1 MFLVLI
7 ETSGNQNFIFATN
20 KLKENIGAS
29 ELTYRVG
36 TQWLLEIIG
45 DIVKNPNLKLW
56 QDSDLLRQN
65 LLNSNHNPPIEDD
78 KQSIEIIIAV
88 SGKALLITKDKDI
101 AQDIIAKL
109 TTKCLKEA
117 PGITVTGVYK
127 KFDWDQPI
135 ENKIKKVY
143 RKIEIAQSNL
153 LSSEFRFLKL
163 PILSHCD
170 TSGLPASS
178 MEISPENG
186 KIPIS
191 AISFAKRK
199 SADDSLKR
207 MDELVQKNSLKFPD
221 NTNDLEKIFEENLQ
235 WLGIVHADGNG
246 LGQIFL
252 EFEKFIDNNLKTC
265 PEKNR
270 DYVNKLRKFSLALDL
285 CTQNAFKEAIKVFKE
300 DGKTSIKKNKAN
312 QILPIIPLVLGGDD
326 LTVVCDGKKA
336 LEFTEKFLLAF
347 EEETARNDLQD
358 VGNIIN
364 EVSQKA
370 LKSNGLSACAG
381 IAIVKPHFP
390 FSVGYELAESLLKS
404 AKTVK
409 NNVQDKGNNTVSCSA
424 LDFHIVYDSSGVD
437 LELIRERLELKENKN
452 IHTKLYK
459 RPFVITPLNKLSQ
472 ANDNS
477 KKWADFYDWNKFKN
491 KVELLTKNKKN
502 SQSENDEK
510 NYLPPNQS
518 NKLRSALFRGKE
530 SGDAQFQLIYKRY
543 ENITIELAESDK
555 SLFQIT
561 PINPKENEKHE
572 NKTFYTTSFLDALDA
587 VDFL

>member
-88 SGKALLITKDKDI
+88 SGKALLITKDEET
-101 AQDIIAKL
+101 AQGIITKI
-109 TTKCLKEA
+109 TKKCLEKA
-117 PGITVTGVYK
+117 PGINVTGVYVE
-127 KFDWDQPI
+127 FDWNKPI
-135 ENKIKKVY
+135 QDAVKQVY

-153 LSSEFRFLKL
+153 FSSEFRFLKL

-170 TSGLPASS
+170 TSGLPASQI
-178 MEISPENG
+178 EINPEND

-191 AISFAKRK
+191 QVSFTKRN
-199 SADDSLKR
+199 SANDSLKR
-207 MDELVQKNSLKFPD
+207 MDKLVQKSNFKFPE
-221 NTNDLEKIFEENLQ
+221 NTNDLEKNFEEKLN

-246 LGQIFL
+246 LGQIFFK
-252 EFEKFIDNNLKTC
+252 FEQFIDNDLKSFS
-265 PEKNR
+265 EKNR
-270 DYVNKLRKFSLALDL
+270 DYINKLRKFSLALDL

-300 DGKTSIKKNKAN
+300 DGKISINENKTN
-312 QILPIIPLVLGGDD
+312 EILPIIPLVLGGDD

-347 EEETARNDLQD
+347 EEETARNDLED

-370 LKSNGLSACAG
+370 LKSDGLSACAG
-381 IAIVKPHFP
+381 VAIVKPHFP
-390 FSVGYELAESLLKS
+390 FSVGYDLAESLLKS

-409 NNVQDKGNNTVSCSA
+409 NNVQNNDNKTVSCSA

-437 LELIRERLELKENKN
+437 LELIRGRLELKENEN

-459 RPFVITPLNKLSQ
+459 RPFVVTPSNKLKEATEFSQ
-472 ANDNS
+472 
-477 KKWADFYDWNKFKN
+477 KWAQFYDWNEFKN
-491 KVELLTKNKKN
+491 KVKLLTKNKRN
-502 SQSENDEK
+502 SQNENDEK
-510 NYLPPNQS
+510 KYLPPNQS

-561 PINPKENEKHE
+561 PINSKEN
-572 NKTFYTTSFLDALDA
+572 NKKTVYTTSFLDALDA
-587 VDFL
+587 TDFL

>member
-45 DIVKNPNLKLW
+45 DIVNNDNLKIW

-65 LLNSNHNPPIEDD
+65 LLNSRHNPPIEDN

-88 SGKALLITKDKDI
+88 SGKALLITKDKKT

-117 PGITVTGVYK
+117 PGINVTGFYVE
-127 KFDWDQPI
+127 FDWHKPI
-135 ENKIKKVY
+135 QDAVRQVY
-143 RKIEIAQSNL
+143 REFDVVQSNL

-178 MEISPENG
+178 MDINPEND
-186 KIPIS
+186 KIPVS
-191 AISFAKRK
+191 KISFAKRNR
-199 SADDSLKR
+199 ADDSLKR
-207 MDELVQKNSLKFPD
+207 MDKLVQKNSLKFPD

-252 EFEKFIDNNLKTC
+252 NFENFIDHNLKTC
-265 PEKNR
+265 PKKNR

-300 DGKTSIKKNKAN
+300 DGKTSINKNKAN

-409 NNVQDKGNNTVSCSA
+409 NNVQDNKGDTVSCSA

-437 LELIRERLELKENKN
+437 LELIRERLELKENGN
-452 IHTKLYK
+452 IRTKLYK
-459 RPFVITPLNKLSQ
+459 RPFVITPSDKLDKTEEFSR
-472 ANDNS
+472 
-477 KKWADFYDWNKFKN
+477 KWADFYDWNKFKN
-491 KVELLTKNKKN
+491 KVKLLTKNKQN
-502 SQSENDEK
+502 SQNENDEK

-530 SGDAQFQLIYKRY
+530 SGDAQFQLIYQRY
-543 ENITIELAESDK
+543 KKITSELAESDK
-555 SLFQIT
+555 SLFQII